1 MSTIIR
7 GGTIVGPYGSA
18 VTDLRIDGEQI
29 TALGTIAE
37 APEDQLIDAGGCLV
51 LPGGID
57 THTHLDLPPRA
68 PRPSTTSTPAPAQ
81 RCSAAPPW

>member
-29 TALGTIAE
+29 TALGAITE
-37 APEDQLIDAGGCLV
+37 TPGDRLIDAGGCLV

-57 THTHLDLPPRA
+57 RLRHARYRRVEGAGAAQGVALNQPPDA
-68 PRPSTTSTPAPAQ
+68 VDVND
-81 RCSAAPPW
+81 